1 MIGEEIPGV
10 VDEVETDPITPE
22 VPPEEPTPE
31 DPPTPSVNLESI
43 LETVKQGIGGIAP
56 TITVFDPD
64 LIIHINSTLFVLN
77 QLGVADAKFFRITG
91 AKETWT
97 DFLGDDEGTIE
108 LVKSYMCLKVKLLF
122 DPPTTGVL
130 HEAMER
136 QISEFEWRIVD
147 EMDRRKYQIKMENE
161 GKEDDDSGSDIF
173 GDFAETWDRWK
184 RE

>member
-10 VDEVETDPITPE
+10 AGEVETDPITPE

-56 TITVFDPD
+56 TVAVFDPD

-91 AKETWT
+91 AEETWK

-161 GKEDDDSGSDIF
+161 GKEDGDSESDIF
-173 GDFAETWDRWK
+173 DDFTETWDRWK